1 MDLTMAFH
9 VSIAAKLFQADITEE
24 GLLASVGALVGLQ
37 MTQLGEGFVAGLASE
52 KGTTI

>member
-1 MDLTMAFH
+1 MAFH

-24 GLLASVGALVGLQ
+24 GLLTGGGALVGLQ